1 MKTKCPNFYLTGDKD
16 WVTSKSTT
24 LRLINMNSN
33 TGDESRSDIEA
44 RIDRILRES
53 DTRATTAEP
62 RQPVASVTPLVVSAE
77 APVIVTKNPAKTI
90 GAYLKNFSDSLSKVL
105 KHVRD
110 WAMSL
115 SSRLR
120 VSKPAKGLG
129 VFTKVASKSRDLFKG
144 KVKKSVVVIAGG
156 ATLVVALGLTLLLN
170 FSSVTVT
177 SGIETTLGSSENRS
191 VLTIQASDANQGDLL
206 VASLGVDQDTNQE
219 ILVMGTVF
227 SKNDQ
232 TYALYDGEVIWQITA
247 DQIRGKVLFAEATE
261 VP

>member
-1 MKTKCPNFYLTGDKD
+1 MSEY

-24 LRLINMNSN
+24 PRLKAMNSN

-44 RIDRILRES
+44 RLDRILRDSE
-53 DTRATTAEP
+53 TRATLAEP
-62 RQPVASVTPLVVSAE
+62 RQPVASATPPVVAAE
-77 APVIVTKNPAKTI
+77 APVIAKKTPAKPI
-90 GAYLKNFSDSLSKVL
+90 GDYLKSFSDSLSKVL

-110 WAMSL
+110 WVMSL

-129 VFTKVASKSRDLFKG
+129 VFTKVASKSKDLLKG

-191 VLTIQASDANQGDLL
+191 VLTIKASDANQGDLL
-206 VASLGVDQDTNQE
+206 VASLGVDQDTNKE
-219 ILVMGTVF
+219 ILVIGTVF

-247 DQIRGKVLFAEATE
+247 EQIRGIVLFAEATE
-261 VP
+261 AP

>member
-1 MKTKCPNFYLTGDKD
+1 MSEY

-24 LRLINMNSN
+24 PRLKAMNSN

-44 RIDRILRES
+44 RLDRILRDSE
-53 DTRATTAEP
+53 TRATSAEP
-62 RQPVASVTPLVVSAE
+62 RQPVASVTPPVVATE
-77 APVIVTKNPAKTI
+77 APVIAKKTPAKPI
-90 GAYLKNFSDSLSKVL
+90 GDYLKSFSDSLSKVL

-110 WAMSL
+110 WVMSL

-129 VFTKVASKSRDLFKG
+129 VFTKVASKSKDLLKG

-191 VLTIQASDANQGDLL
+191 VLTIKASDANQGDLL
-206 VASLGVDQDTNQE
+206 VASLGVDQDTNKE
-219 ILVMGTVF
+219 ILVIGTVF

-247 DQIRGKVLFAEATE
+247 EQIRGIVLFAEATE
-261 VP
+261 AP

>member
-1 MKTKCPNFYLTGDKD
+1 MSEY

-24 LRLINMNSN
+24 PRLKAMNSN

-44 RIDRILRES
+44 RLDRILRDSE
-53 DTRATTAEP
+53 TRATLAEP
-62 RQPVASVTPLVVSAE
+62 RQPVASATPPVVAAE
-77 APVIVTKNPAKTI
+77 APVIAKKTPAKPI
-90 GAYLKNFSDSLSKVL
+90 GDYLKSFSDSLSKVL

-110 WAMSL
+110 WVMSL
-115 SSRLR
+115 SSRLS

-129 VFTKVASKSRDLFKG
+129 VFTKVASKSKDLLKG

-170 FSSVTVT
+170 FSPVTVT